1 MKALPYGIS
10 DFPRIRCE
18 DYYYVDKSRFI
29 EMLERQ
35 PPYLFLIRPRR
46 FGKSLFLAMLEAYY
60 SIDYAGRFEELF
72 GELYIGQSGI
82 TATWFCDSIS
92 LQSVRSWRMWSV
104 RSASIAAW

>member
-29 EMLERQ
+29 EILERQ

-46 FGKSLFLAMLEAYY
+46 
-60 SIDYAGRFEELF
+60 
-72 GELYIGQSGI
+72 SGI
-82 TATWFCDSIS
+82 TATWFCDSTS
-92 LQSVRSWRMWSV
+92 LKSVLS
-104 RSASIAAW
+104 